1 MGEYATLYIDGY
13 EVDSWKNS
21 IGEGSYIFAEE
32 DGVQTPLPYS
42 GADEDEGENDSE
54 QENSEDDYAED
65 DDSWRGYSYR
75 NTAQNIIDRLDIIG
89 FTLSKAREWFEQ
101 GIEEEIERVK
111 KYRGMTQ
118 LDDSYDIPIEDPF
131 NPFHPEAIKYLEGY
145 TFEVWSG
152 LIRKVFEGKLKRIP
166 FNQETDLQRQNPYLY
181 HILERSNDSRFGF
194 PRYGGM
200 HMYRAML
207 EIVPPEAPVILDFSS
222 LWGYVDPE
230 QYICDTPSMV
240 IMTEGS
246 SDKRILE
253 GTLGVLYPHLKP
265 YYSFIDFDLANM
277 PGSTGHLLNI
287 IKAFVATGVQH
298 RTIAVF
304 DNDSA
309 GHDALRQLANVPLP
323 DNIKVIA
330 LPHLPLATH
339 YPTIGPQG
347 QIETDINGLAC
358 SLELYLGRDMLED
371 ATGKLIPVQWG
382 GMMQG
387 VRKYQGEIL
396 NKAAIQNKYFQFA
409 SDVSSKTELMQTH
422 DWSGMRLVF
431 QSIFDLFKNQPVFQ
445 YDLR

>member
-1 MGEYATLYIDGY
+1 MGEYARLYIDGY

-32 DGVQTPLPYS
+32 DGVQTPRPYY
-42 GADEDEGENDSE
+42 GDDEDEEETDSE
-54 QENSEDDYAED
+54 QETFEDNDEG

-75 NTAQNIIDRLDIIG
+75 NTAQNIIDRLDIMG
-89 FTLSKAREWFEQ
+89 FTLDRAREWFEQ
-101 GIEEEIERVK
+101 GIKEEIERAK
-111 KYRGMTQ
+111 KYRDMIEPG
-118 LDDSYDIPIEDPF
+118 DNYDIPLKDPF
-131 NPFHPEAIKYLEGY
+131 NPFHPEAIKNLEGY
-145 TFEVWSG
+145 TFEVWSN
-152 LIRKVFEGKLKRIP
+152 LIRDVFEGELEQIP
-166 FNQETDLQRQNPYLY
+166 FNEETDLQTQNPYLY

-194 PRYGGM
+194 PGYSGM
-200 HMYRAML
+200 HMYRAIL
-207 EIVPPEAPVILDFSS
+207 EIVPPDAPVILDFSS

-230 QYICDTPSMV
+230 QYICNPPSMV

-246 SDKRILE
+246 SDKRILD
-253 GTLGVLYPHLKP
+253 GTLGLLYPHLKP

-287 IKAFVATGVQH
+287 VKAFVATGVQH

-323 DNIKVIA
+323 DSIKAIA

-347 QIETDINGLAC
+347 HIETDINGLAC
-358 SLELYLGRDMLED
+358 SLELYLGRDVLED
-371 ATGKLIPVQWG
+371 DTGKLTPVQWG

-387 VRKYQGEIL
+387 VRRYQGEIL
-396 NKAAIQNKYFQFA
+396 NKTAIQNKYLRLL
-409 SDVSSKTELMQTH
+409 SDVSSKPELMHTH
-422 DWSGMRLVF
+422 DWSGMRSVF